1 MNGSPFNGWITCV
14 KGRQKNEGG
23 EEVSRDQG
31 ERSSSGGEMGK
42 PQD

>member
-14 KGRQKNEGG
+14 KGRQKIEGG

-31 ERSSSGGEMGK
+31 GGEMGK